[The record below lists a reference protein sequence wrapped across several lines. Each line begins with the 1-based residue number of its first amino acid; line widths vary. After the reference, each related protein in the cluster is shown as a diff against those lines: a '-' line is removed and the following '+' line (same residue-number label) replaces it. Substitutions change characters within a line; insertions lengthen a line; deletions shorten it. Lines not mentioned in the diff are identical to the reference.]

1 MRKGMKILLGAM
13 LSLGLC
19 GGTAFAQGVKIGY
32 VDLEKAFNEYYRTKE
47 ENTKLQE
54 LQKAKKAEADRMI
67 TEVNKLKEESELLSD
82 DAKKSKQAVVQEKIK
97 ELRDYEKDT
106 VQEIR
111 DKLLGLRKEILDSIT
126 KVVEEKGKKEG
137 YTFIFISDVIIYKE
151 AGLDMTDELIK
162 ILNKGHEAAAAAAPA
177 AAPAKKK

>member
-1 MRKGMKILLGAM
+1 MKIALGAF

-19 GGTAFAQGVKIGY
+19 CGVAFAEGIKIGY

-47 ENTKLQE
+47 ENAKLQD

-67 TEVNKLKEESELLSD
+67 SEVNKLKEESELLSD
-82 DAKKSKQAVVQEKIK
+82 DAKRSKEAVVQQKIK

-111 DKLLGLRKEILDSIT
+111 DKLLGLRKEILETIT
-126 KVVEEKGKKEG
+126 KLVEEKGKKEG

-151 AGLDMTDELIK
+151 AGLEITDELVK
-162 ILNKGHEAAAAAAPA
+162 ILNKGHEVKAESAAAPV
-177 AAPAKKK
+177 PKKK